1 MSAFT
6 NPPYAEG
13 TAVVR
18 LKVDA
23 PKRRGGKRHGY
34 LTLTDET
41 VRSIRRAA
49 ALGLTQRAIAE
60 QLGISRTAISNVIT
74 GRSYGDVE

>member
-1 MSAFT
+1 MSA
-6 NPPYAEG
+6 PRYYLDAELY
-13 TAVVR
+13 
-18 LKVDA
+18 LKVDG